1 MTDGLF
7 PGSKLKERYVI
18 ERELGRGGI
27 GVVYLA
33 RDSRLHGMP
42 VVIKFLLD
50 TAGKNAWL
58 VKKFQQEAEALTRIN
73 HPNVVRVIDRDVSE
87 NGHPF
92 FVMEFIEGGSLRRA
106 MKPEG
111 MELNYVAR
119 LTRQIGHALYA
130 AHRQGVYHRDLKPE
144 NIMLQ
149 RLAGGEE
156 QIKLIDFGIAKVVD
170 SQAASDTEVAVFAG
184 SYAYIAPE
192 QALSKPISA
201 ATDIFALAI
210 IVYEMLT
217 GRRPY
222 ATSSPNQFLAV
233 QELLRQQQSHAV
245 TKPIS
250 YRADLPEA
258 AQVLL
263 LNALSYEAGRRPQN
277 AQIFADDLSRA
288 LTGEIKIERHRAP
301 TEPVLSEVQR
311 PIPGTLPIPDPAP
324 LTETREAVTTRE
336 TIAESAISSRV
347 ALYAGLAVLILAA
360 VAFAGWRL
368 LSADAI
374 STGTGNPT
382 PVNSPAPLVPERR
395 LEFSISLRR
404 NPARFPNEAAA
415 LAPLETVFSA
425 GDRIRL
431 NFSSPQAGHLYVIN
445 EAPPSDSATDFVL
458 LFPSPTANNGS
469 SRLAAGQQLRI
480 PERGNGIV
488 FDETRGAEGLWL
500 VWAERPI
507 DSLEALKRWAN
518 ANDAGEVR
526 DAAQAD
532 ALKKFLRENSSPPSS
547 LAQDAANSPAALKG
561 RSDVLIRMIQLAH
574 R

>member
-73 HPNVVRVIDRDVSE
+73 HPNVVRVIDRDVAE

-111 MELNYVAR
+111 MPFDYVAR

-130 AHRQGVYHRDLKPE
+130 AHQQGVFHRDLKPE

-156 QIKLIDFGIAKVVD
+156 QVKLIDFGIAKVVD
-170 SQAASDTEVAVFAG
+170 SQAASDTDVAVFAG
-184 SYAYIAPE
+184 SYSYIAPE

-222 ATSSPNQFLAV
+222 VTSSPNQFLAV

-250 YRADLPEA
+250 YRPNLPEA
-258 AQVLL
+258 AQILL

-277 AQIFADDLSRA
+277 AQIFSDDLSRA
-288 LTGEIKIERHRAP
+288 LTGEINVERHRAP
-301 TEPVLSEVQR
+301 TEQNLSEVKR
-311 PIPGTLPIPDPAP
+311 PIPETLPIPDPAP
-324 LTETREAVTTRE
+324 LTGTRDSVTTRE
-336 TIAESAISSRV
+336 TIAENKASSRI
-347 ALYAGLAVLILAA
+347 ALYAGIAVLLLAA

-368 LSADAI
+368 LSADTTR
-374 STGTGNPT
+374 TGTGDPT
-382 PVNSPAPLVPERR
+382 PAPLAPERR
-395 LEFSISLRR
+395 LEFSITLRK
-404 NPARFPNEAAA
+404 NPERFPNEAAA
-415 LAPLETVFSA
+415 LAPLNTVFSA
-425 GDRIRL
+425 GDAIHL

-445 EAPPSDSATDFVL
+445 EAPPSGDPSDFVL
-458 LFPSPTANNGS
+458 LFPSPTANNGNS
-469 SRLAAGQQLRI
+469 QLAAGQQLRI

-488 FDETRGAEGLWL
+488 FDATSGSEGLWL
-500 VWAERPI
+500 IWAARPV

-518 ANDAGEVR
+518 AKDAGEIR
-526 DAAQAD
+526 DAGQAD
-532 ALKKFLRENSSPPSS
+532 ALKKYLRDKSSPPSS
-547 LAQDAANSPAALKG
+547 LEQDAPRPQAALKG
-561 RSDVLIRMIQLAH
+561 RSDVLIRLIQLDH